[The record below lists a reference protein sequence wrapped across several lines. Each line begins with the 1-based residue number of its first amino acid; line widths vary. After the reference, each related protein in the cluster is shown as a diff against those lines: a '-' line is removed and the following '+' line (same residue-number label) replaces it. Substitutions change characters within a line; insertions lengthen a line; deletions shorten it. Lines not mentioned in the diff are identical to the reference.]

1 MSERVK
7 ECTYNKAKIR
17 VHIPVR
23 TKEEETEKIKAA
35 TEKFMKKVIMSK

>member
-1 MSERVK
+1 MSGQVK

-17 VHIPVR
+17 VHSPVR

-35 TEKFMKKVIMSK
+35 TEKFMKKIVMSR